1 MQVIRIKCDRT
12 RPSEINIQDKASR
25 WLGIEVED
33 LKLIDVY
40 LVDISLSKSEIALV
54 KEDILVDPVLQD
66 AFCSY
71 GEGGIKE
78 VFEWIIQVGLK
89 PGMKDGEGERTKGA
103 VEDLLGRDL
112 HGGVYTAQ
120 EYLLSGDLSRSE
132 VSKIAWE
139 LLANDLIN
147 RVTILR
153 TEELREKERNLAE
166 IPGLPTHDGVDL
178 QSFDVNQLAEISSRR
193 NLALTE
199 KEIESIRKYFAR
211 EGVIDERRTRGLDE
225 DITDVELEAIAQT
238 QSEHCKHK
246 IFNAKIDYVNED
258 EGRKEKINSL
268 MDTYIKKSSREID
281 RDWVLSSFW
290 DNAGV
295 MRFNEDYAVTLKF
308 ETHNSPSAKDPYGGS
323 ITGIVGVYRDP
334 LGTGK
339 GSKIIAGSFGFVT
352 PYPSYEGPLQPE
364 IKPRRLLEGIVE
376 GVRDGGNKSGIP
388 TITGY
393 SKFDNS
399 YLGKPLVYVG
409 AVGLMPQEING
420 EKGWEKDVDDGD
432 LIIIAGGRV
441 GRDGIHGVTESSLEF
456 SEDITSSHVQI
467 GDPFTQKKVH
477 DFVLEARDRGL
488 LKLVWDLGG
497 GGLSSAVGETAE
509 FSGGCILDL
518 KRAPVKY
525 EGLKPWEILVSESQE
540 RMLLGI
546 DRDKL
551 TRLEDLA
558 AKHEVEIT
566 CMGEFTDSGYFQ
578 VNYGKEVVG
587 YLDREFLHD
596 GFPDY
601 ELEAVWSAP
610 ELSEPDLS
618 QASDSEEEF
627 LGLLSRPNIAS
638 KKWIQRQYDH
648 EVQGNTLIKPLV
660 GINPVKSDASVI
672 KPLSDTRE
680 GLALGLGNNF
690 HYSKIDPYWMAAS
703 SLEESLRRVIS
714 VGADPQKIALN
725 DNFTWPNSL
734 YDEKDNPEGKRN
746 LGKLV
751 RANKALDKFT
761 REFGTPCI
769 SGKDSMFI
777 TGNLRDES
785 GDVRKVSG
793 LPALQFSALGK
804 VKGVQK
810 CKTLVPQREGDLVYL
825 IGTTRDELGGS
836 EYYEYRGKVG
846 CNVPRVKP
854 KVTRKNYDFIH
865 TCIQEDLAVSVHG
878 IYRGGLAISLA
889 EMAIS
894 ADLGLQI
901 DLEDV
906 PREGDLT
913 EEKILYSE
921 TPARFLITVDEKNEE
936 RVNALD
942 FDVPL
947 GKIGVVRG
955 NRFEI
960 KKPPG
965 LEIID
970 VPLTEL
976 KERYYETF
984 EGF

>member
-1 MQVIRIKCDRT
+1 MHAIRIKSNRA
-12 RPSEINIQDKASR
+12 RPSEANIKNKASR
-25 WLGIEVED
+25 WLGIRVED

-40 LVDISLSKSEIALV
+40 LVDISLSKSEIARV
-54 KEDILVDPVLQD
+54 KEEILVDPVLQE
-66 AFCSY
+66 AFCLY
-71 GEGGIKE
+71 KERGIKE
-78 VFEWIIQVGLK
+78 SFEWLIQVGLK
-89 PGMKDGEGERTKGA
+89 PGMKDGEGERTKSA
-103 VEDLLGRDL
+103 IEDLLGKDIC
-112 HGGVYTAQ
+112 GDVYTAQ

-132 VSKIAWE
+132 VRKIARE

-147 RVTILR
+147 RITTLR
-153 TEELREKERNLAE
+153 TEELREKERNLTE
-166 IPGLPTHDGVDL
+166 IPEVPVHDGVDL

-199 KEIESIRKYFAR
+199 DEIERVRKYFAG
-211 EGVIDERRTRGLDE
+211 EEVIDERRAKGLD
-225 DITDVELEAIAQT
+225 DNITDVELEAIAQT

-246 IFNAKIDYVNED
+246 IFNASIEYKNED
-258 EGRKEKINSL
+258 SGREEKINSL

-339 GSKIIAGSFGFVT
+339 GSKIIAGSYGFVT

-376 GVRDGGNKSGIP
+376 GVRDGGNKSGVP

-409 AVGLMPQEING
+409 AVGLMPQEIDG
-420 EKGWEKDVDDGD
+420 EKSWKKDVDDGD

-456 SEDITSSHVQI
+456 GEEITSGHVQI

-477 DFVLEARDRGL
+477 DFVLEARDSGL

-546 DRDKL
+546 DRDEL
-551 TRLEDLA
+551 TKLEDLA
-558 AKHEVEIT
+558 AKHEVET
-566 CMGEFTDSGYFQ
+566 THMGEFTSSGYFQ

-587 YLDREFLHD
+587 YLDMEFLHD

-601 ELEAVWSAP
+601 ELEGVWSKP

-618 QASDSEEEF
+618 RSFDPEKEF
-627 LGLLSRPNIAS
+627 LSLLSRPNIAS

-648 EVQGNTLIKPLV
+648 EVQGNTFIKPLV
-660 GINPVKSDASVI
+660 GMNPVKSDASVI
-672 KPLSDTRE
+672 KPLPDNCE

-734 YDEKDNPEGKRN
+734 YDENDNPEGKRN

-751 RANKALDKFT
+751 RANKALDRFT

-785 GDVRKVSG
+785 GDVKKVSG

-804 VKGVQK
+804 VKDVQK

-846 CNVPRVKP
+846 CNVPQVKP
-854 KVTRKNYDFIH
+854 KVTRKNYDFVH

-878 IYRGGLAISLA
+878 VYRGGLAVSLA

-894 ADLGLQI
+894 ADLGLRI

-906 PREGDLT
+906 PMKGDLS

-921 TPARFLITVDEKNEE
+921 TPARFLITVDPENEE
-936 RVNALD
+936 TVNGLNPE
-942 FDVPL
+942 VPL
-947 GKIGVVRG
+947 GKIGVLKEDRLV
-955 NRFEI
+955 I
-960 KKPPG
+960 KKPPE

-970 VPLTEL
+970 VPLAEL
-976 KERYYETF
+976 KERYYTTF